1 MVVPHRAIR
10 HKGGMMNIGIIGAGH
25 MAQAIGLLAIRAGHR
40 VMMSNSRGPQSLAGL
55 RDALGCE
62 IGSVAEA
69 AAFGDIAFAAIPL
82 QAWRAIPAEPLE
94 GKVVLNPQ
102 NYFPQFG
109 RIPELERGEMTT
121 AELLARHL
129 PNSHVVK
136 TLNSI
141 LVEDI
146 VPDARPSGAKDRRAL
161 PVAGNDLRARKTAI
175 EFLDQIGYDA
185 VDAGMLADGWKFE
198 RRRPVY
204 CVPLNM
210 AMLAEMLTAT
220 KPDEFMPE
228 GHWHHQRGTH

>member
-1 MVVPHRAIR
+1 
-10 HKGGMMNIGIIGAGH
+10 
-25 MAQAIGLLAIRAGHR
+25 
-40 VMMSNSRGPQSLAGL
+40 MMSNSRGPQSLSGL
-55 RDALGCE
+55 QDALGCE
-62 IGSVAEA
+62 TGSVAEA
-69 AAFGDIAFAAIPL
+69 AEFGDIAFAAIPL
-82 QAWRAIPAEPLE
+82 QAWCAIPAEPFE

-109 RIPELERGEMTT
+109 CIPELERGELTT

-129 PNSHVVK
+129 PKSHVVK

-146 VPDARPSGAKDRRAL
+146 IPDARPAGETDRRAL
-161 PVAGNDLRARKTAI
+161 PVAGNDLSAKKATI

-204 CVPLNM
+204 CVPLNK
-210 AMLAEMLTAT
+210 AMLAEMLDAT
-220 KPDEFMPE
+220 KSDEFMSE
-228 GHWHHQRGTH
+228 GHWRYQRGIRA

>member
-1 MVVPHRAIR
+1 
-10 HKGGMMNIGIIGAGH
+10 MNIGIIGAGH